1 MLHVFDAYGTLFDVH
16 SAVARHRALVGPEAD
31 RLSDLWRTKQ
41 LEYTW
46 TRSLMGAYRDFM
58 ALTEEALDF
67 AAARCGG
74 LSAEARAKLLSAY
87 ETLDAFP
94 DVAPT
99 LAALKAKDAKL
110 VILSNGTP
118 AMLESAVR
126 SAGLAGLLDPS
137 ISVAEVGVFKT
148 DSKVYERVGARYGV
162 APTQVSFQSSNRWDV
177 AGAAKFGF
185 RAVWINR
192 TRAPDEYPDLPPAAV
207 LDDLGGLLALSDRE
221 PSGSQS

>member
-1 MLHVFDAYGTLFDVH
+1 MSAYGLYVFDAYGTLFDVH
-16 SAVARHRALVGPEAD
+16 SAVARHRALVGGEAD
-31 RLSDLWRTKQ
+31 RLSDIWRTKQ

-58 ALTEEALDF
+58 ALTEDALDF

-74 LSAEARAKLLSAY
+74 ISAEAREKLLAAY
-87 ETLDAFP
+87 ETLDAFA

-99 LAALKAKDAKL
+99 LPALKARGAKL

-118 AMLESAVR
+118 DMLDSAVR
-126 SAGLAGLLDPS
+126 SAGLSDLLDPS
-137 ISVAEVGVFKT
+137 ISVVEVGVFKT
-148 DSKVYERVGARYGV
+148 DFRVYERVGARYGV

-192 TRAPDEYPDLPPAAV
+192 TQAPDEYKDLRPAAT
-207 LDDLGGLLALSDRE
+207 LDGLAGLLTL
-221 PSGSQS
+221 